1 MLLPDRKAGI
11 NGHEPCEG
19 AIMTRQDL
27 ITGAESATPAQSD
40 THPEEM
46 FFALE
51 LRLPRQ
57 SAIAMRFRTTPA
69 GLIATGALTMMTLAG
84 VAMILRSR

>member
-1 MLLPDRKAGI
+1 
-11 NGHEPCEG
+11 
-19 AIMTRQDL
+19 MTRQEL
-27 ITGAESATPAQSD
+27 ITSAESETPAQID
-40 THPEEM
+40 TNPEEM
-46 FFALE
+46 VFALE

>member
-11 NGHEPCEG
+11 NARALCEG
-19 AIMTRQDL
+19 ATMTRRDL
-27 ITGAESATPAQSD
+27 ISSAESEALAQGH
-40 THPEEM
+40 THPDEM
-46 FFALE
+46 LLALE
-51 LRLPRQ
+51 LRLPGQ

-69 GLIATGALTMMTLAG
+69 GLVATGALTMMTLAG